1 MFSWILTNISR
12 CILGLYGEETE
23 FLLLCWDDVQFEIGE
38 VGSWKE
44 PCFIFAYM
52 RENLMRKT
60 IKRFEQRLNFVCITW
75 TTNSNKDKHN
85 NKDREMNE
93 SYTDLPFPSKTGV
106 TKFSSFKK
114 LPVKKSLRFH
124 LTEAPEVPGDQK
136 SIQNDWW
143 IVLVLNKYNKIEVM
157 MIENHILSKAN
168 TLREPK

>member
-1 MFSWILTNISR
+1 
-12 CILGLYGEETE
+12 
-23 FLLLCWDDVQFEIGE
+23 
-38 VGSWKE
+38 
-44 PCFIFAYM
+44 
-52 RENLMRKT
+52 MRKT

-93 SYTDLPFPSKTGV
+93 SYTDLSIPSKTGV

-114 LPVKKSLRFH
+114 LPVKISLRFH

-143 IVLVLNKYNKIEVM
+143 IVMVLNKYNKIEVM